1 MEGKGF
7 VDISK
12 MSVDERK
19 ALMAAL
25 EAEDRQDRLSRRD
38 AYEGLRSSFM
48 NEVKSKVLSLVN
60 EVRGFRDWLSGESD
74 AFVQTMRDYGQLKQ
88 DGQKNFTIT
97 DGNFRLQIS
106 SNQVK
111 GFDERADMAAERL
124 IAYLRNWMQQSDR
137 GEDDPMYQMAM
148 TLLERNQAGD
158 LDYKSISKLYE
169 LEDKFDGEY
178 GEIMTLFK
186 ESNVVQKTALNYYL
200 WLCDDKTKVWRRIEP
215 SFCRM

>member
-1 MEGKGF
+1 MEEKGF
-7 VDISK
+7 IDISK
-12 MSVDERK
+12 MSFDERK

-25 EAEDRQDRLSRRD
+25 EAEERQDRLSRRD

-48 NEVKSKVLSLVN
+48 NEVKSKVISLIN
-60 EVRGFRDWLSGESD
+60 EVRGFRQWLDGESE
-74 AFVQTMRDYGQLKQ
+74 AFVQTMRDYGQLKLE
-88 DGQKNFTIT
+88 GQKNFTIT

-106 SNQVK
+106 SNNVK
-111 GFDERADMAAERL
+111 GFDERADLAAERL
-124 IAYLRNWMQQSDR
+124 MAYLRGWMQQSDR

-169 LEDKFDGEY
+169 LEDKFDSEY

-186 ESNVVQKTALNYYL
+186 ESNVVQKTAVNYYF
-200 WLCDDKTKVWRRIEP
+200 WIRDEKTSVWKRQEP

>member
-48 NEVKSKVLSLVN
+48 NEVKSKVLSLVD

-88 DGQKNFTIT
+88 DGQNI
-97 DGNFRLQIS
+97 L
-106 SNQVK
+106 V
-111 GFDERADMAAERL
+111 
-124 IAYLRNWMQQSDR
+124 LRNAFEKTRKQMKANALSINALSDNFNF
-137 GEDDPMYQMAM
+137 PMFAEL
-148 TLLERNQAGD
+148 TL
-158 LDYKSISKLYE
+158 K
-169 LEDKFDGEY
+169 
-178 GEIMTLFK
+178 
-186 ESNVVQKTALNYYL
+186 KT
-200 WLCDDKTKVWRRIEP
+200 
-215 SFCRM
+215 

>member
-1 MEGKGF
+1 MEEKGF
-7 VDISK
+7 IDISK
-12 MSVDERK
+12 MSVDDRK
-19 ALMAAL
+19 ALMEAL
-25 EAEDRQDRLSRRD
+25 VAEERQDRLSRRD

-48 NEVKSKVLSLVN
+48 NEVKSKVISLIN
-60 EVRGFRDWLSGESD
+60 EVRGFRQWLDGESE
-74 AFVQTMRDYGQLKQ
+74 AFVQTMRDYGQLKL

-106 SNQVK
+106 SNNVK
-111 GFDERADMAAERL
+111 GFDERADLAAERL
-124 IAYLRNWMQQSDR
+124 MAYLRGWMQQSDR

-169 LEDKFDGEY
+169 LEDKFDSEY

-186 ESNVVQKTALNYYL
+186 ESNVVQKTAVNYYF
-200 WLCDDKTKVWRRIEP
+200 WIRDEKTSVWKRQEP